1 MNFSSAAQA
10 QMAGQIVRC
19 DVLAEFQFLSETI
32 RLWNGFGPLPTLDG
46 KVWEGVAGMGDISG
60 LSQSYNGSAP
70 PLTLSI
76 SGVDARFAAKAKAES
91 EEYFNRPIVVFLQFF
106 TEDWQPLDNPYGLT
120 MARMTN
126 LTSQMK
132 TAPDGKS
139 KTYTVS
145 ITAETPF
152 AVRRRPPFGY
162 FTDRDQKLRYPGDN
176 GLSRV
181 AGIDN
186 RVIRFP
192 DW

>member
-1 MNFSSAAQA
+1 MDFSTAAKA
-10 QMAGQIVRC
+10 QMAGQIVRA
-19 DVLAEFQFLSETI
+19 DILAEFLFLSETI
-32 RLWNGFGPLPTLDG
+32 RFCNGFGTLVTLDG
-46 KVWEGVAGMGDISG
+46 KSWEGTKGLGEISG

-70 PLTLSI
+70 PIQVSV
-76 SGVDARFAAKAKAES
+76 SGVDERFAQMVKDDR
-91 EEYFNRPIVVFLQFF
+91 EEWLNRFVVFYFQLF

-126 LTSQMK
+126 MSSHMK
-132 TAPDGKS
+132 NDDEGKV
-139 KTYTVS
+139 YTVA